1 MMYQNAEINQ
11 VYSVHS
17 STNTDVNST
26 LFSQQLASLRKQNET
41 LQTTLQ
47 KEQDKSASL
56 EKQYEAYEEKIA
68 GEIEGYES
76 QIILLNHEIEKET
89 AHIDELGKKYDSN

>member
-1 MMYQNAEINQ
+1 M
-11 VYSVHS
+11 
-17 STNTDVNST
+17 NST
-26 LFSQQLASLRKQNET
+26 LFTQQLSSLRKQNET
-41 LQTTLQ
+41 LQTNLQ

-56 EKQYEAYEEKIA
+56 EKQYEAYEERIA

-89 AHIDELGKKYDSN
+89 AHIEELGKK